1 MANTYFQFKEFTIEQ
16 SDCANKVST
25 DACVFGAWLNEYIS
39 KGSIVD
45 VGCGSGLLSLML
57 GHKES
62 VSITGIE
69 IEQNCLKQAVFN
81 VNQSKW
87 RKKIELI
94 RADMRA
100 WESDESFDFIISNPP
115 FFNNTS
121 KNSSPQRN
129 IARQTESL
137 GPKDWARFIKH
148 YAKDKTISAFLLSNN
163 EVLVSYQNEL
173 DRIGL
178 NHQQIIEL
186 RDTAL
191 AKTKR
196 VILLACADQLPNLR
210 EKTIFYK
217 LEDESYSPRFIQLL
231 KRYYLHF

>member
-57 GHKES
+57 GHKGS

-94 RADMRA
+94 HADMRV

-137 GPKDWARFIKH
+137 DPKDWARFIKH
-148 YAKDKTISAFLLSNN
+148 SAKDKTITAFLLSNN
-163 EVLVSYQNEL
+163 DVLISYQNEL
-173 DRIGL
+173 DRIGF

-196 VILLACADQLPNLR
+196 VILLACAAQLPELR

-217 LEDESYSPRFIQLL
+217 LEDESYGPRFIQLL
-231 KRYYLHF
+231 ERYYLHL